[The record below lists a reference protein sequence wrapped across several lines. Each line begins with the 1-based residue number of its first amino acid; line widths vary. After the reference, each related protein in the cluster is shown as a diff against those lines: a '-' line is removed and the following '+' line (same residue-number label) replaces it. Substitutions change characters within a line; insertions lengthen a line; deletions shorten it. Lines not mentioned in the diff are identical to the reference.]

1 MTTRN
6 LAGAGPSLQFADWN
20 AAQEYYYA
28 NGLTDGLPIIP
39 PTVQRVQDML
49 DYAGVGADHDLGTE
63 VIRQKRFT
71 AGKAAVNAVMA
82 GCLPEHFPV
91 VMASISAIAE
101 RSLSTYTPAAPQPT
115 APPS

>member
-101 RSLSTYTPAAPQPT
+101 RAFNLHARALQPT